1 MFCVGGQGG
10 LKRSTPPLGAVTLIV
25 LLSVS
30 GPAGFASEIPA
41 KPQDHQIAIVGA
53 TIHPVSGPAIEHGTI
68 LFDKGKIVAVGANVD
83 VPQQAEKID
92 AAGKDIYPGI
102 IDARSNLG
110 LTEIGAVRATND
122 I

>member
-41 KPQDHQIAIVGA
+41 KPQDHQIAIMGA

-83 VPQQAEKID
+83 VPQGAEKID
-92 AAGKDIYPGI
+92 ATGKHVYPGI
-102 IDARSNLG
+102 SDAPSNLA
-110 LTEIGAVRATND
+110 LTENWRRRATSY
-122 I
+122 